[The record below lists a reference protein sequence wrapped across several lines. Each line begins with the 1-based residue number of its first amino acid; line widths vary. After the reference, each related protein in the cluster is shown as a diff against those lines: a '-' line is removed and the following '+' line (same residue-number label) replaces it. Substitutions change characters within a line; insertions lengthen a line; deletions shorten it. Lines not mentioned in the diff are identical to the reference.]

1 MSSNTPAPHYPP
13 YAFGLDIIRFCCA
26 LMVALFHF
34 TWRVGDEADVMPFG
48 WVGVQVFFV
57 ISGVVIAISATS
69 STPYRF
75 VRSRFLR
82 LYPAAWVCAAISFAI
97 LSVVPW
103 SAYQAQGIGVIPQPD
118 ALAGAIMLVG
128 QTALATAYWTLPI
141 EIAFYGAILLAML
154 GGGIA
159 LPVVARLLA
168 LVSGAYIVALS
179 YMVATTAGPGALDLG
194 YGLKNMLLLR
204 HGVFFAIG
212 IYLWLAAQ
220 GRRLGRSDQAL
231 LVLSLAAGMLEIICR
246 AASLEDIFAAGEEG
260 RPDITWVIVA
270 ALLVFAALLA
280 AIFASVS
287 NASRW
292 APSARA
298 GATMRTLGLLTYP
311 FYLLHEVVG
320 GAVVHAATDH
330 DLDRPASLLLA
341 TAAAL
346 AIAWLVAAFAEPT
359 LRDFLIR
366 AVRWARSTSTRLVA
380 DKRMPN

>member
-1 MSSNTPAPHYPP
+1 
-13 YAFGLDIIRFCCA
+13 
-26 LMVALFHF
+26 MVALFHF
-34 TWRVGDEADVMPFG
+34 TWRVGNEADVMPFG

-82 LYPAAWVCAAISFAI
+82 LYPAAWICAAISFAI
-97 LSVVPW
+97 LSLVPW
-103 SAYQAQGIGVIPQPD
+103 SAYQAQGIGVIPQPG

-141 EIAFYGAILLAML
+141 EIAFYVVVLLAML
-154 GGGIA
+154 SGRMA
-159 LPVVARLLA
+159 LAAVARLLA
-168 LVSGAYIVALS
+168 LVSAAYIVALS
-179 YMVATTAGPGALDLG
+179 TMMAMSAGAGVLDLG

-220 GRRLGRSDQAL
+220 GKSLAAGDWAL
-231 LVLSLAAGMLEIICR
+231 LGMSVAAGMLEIVCR
-246 AASLEDIFAAGEEG
+246 AMSLEDIFAADVDG
-260 RPDITWVIVA
+260 PLDIAWVAVG
-270 ALLVFAALLA
+270 ALLVFGALLA
-280 AIFASVS
+280 AIFASVC
-287 NASRW
+287 NAGRW
-292 APSARA
+292 RPSARA
-298 GATMRTLGLLTYP
+298 AATMRTLGLLTYP

-320 GAVVHAATDH
+320 GAAVHTAAGH
-330 DLDRPASLLLA
+330 DLSRPASLLLA
-341 TAAAL
+341 TL
-346 AIAWLVAAFAEPT
+346 SSLCIAWLVAAFAEPT

-366 AVRWARSTSTRLVA
+366 VVRWARSTRTRLVA